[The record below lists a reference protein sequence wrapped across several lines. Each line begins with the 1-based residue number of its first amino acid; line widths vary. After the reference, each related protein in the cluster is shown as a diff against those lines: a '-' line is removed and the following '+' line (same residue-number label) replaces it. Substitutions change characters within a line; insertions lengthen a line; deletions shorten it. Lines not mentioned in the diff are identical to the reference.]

1 MVGTFDDTLRCCC
14 CFCCDHFVFIIVFDA
29 VRCVHG
35 WLALLMIPF
44 VVVVVVV
51 VVIILFL
58 LLCLMQCGVYMDGLH
73 F

>member
-1 MVGTFDDTLRCCC
+1 MIPFAVIDIVVVII
-14 CFCCDHFVFIIVFDA
+14 FVFVIVFDA

-44 VVVVVVV
+44 VVVVVF

-58 LLCLMQCGVYMDGLH
+58 LLYLMQCGVYMDGWH

>member
-1 MVGTFDDTLRCCC
+1 MILFAVIDIVVVII
-14 CFCCDHFVFIIVFDA
+14 FVFVIVFDA

-35 WLALLMIPF
+35 WLAFLMIPF
-44 VVVVVVV
+44 VVVV